1 MEEGERRRSY
11 WLPFLMLYLLY
22 FIGMPLWGVV
32 VAGLWYIGLLHL
44 EGEGHLDRYG
54 VSRMLGV
61 VLMVRTMHGQRLL
74 ERISK
79 GRGFWRAF
87 GEFSIWLCLL
97 VMLGVVALLVLGA
110 ISTVMAPPEEYLPAS
125 DLLLIPGVT
134 SFVPFWWPAVS
145 YTHLTLPTKA

>member
-1 MEEGERRRSY
+1 MEEDGRRRSY
-11 WLPFLMLYLLY
+11 WLPLLMLYLLY

-97 VMLGVVALLVLGA
+97 VMLGVVALLVFSA
-110 ISTVMAPPEEYLPAS
+110 ISTVMAPPEE
-125 DLLLIPGVT
+125 
-134 SFVPFWWPAVS
+134 
-145 YTHLTLPTKA
+145 